1 MDERVKRLNVS
12 VAYAG
17 PEWSG
22 EIALSI
28 PVGANTR
35 DAIIASGIQQH
46 IENFLMENAS
56 CGIWGKTR
64 PADYVLRDGDRVEIY
79 RPLQADPKDARRARV
94 NTKKR

>member
-1 MDERVKRLNVS
+1 MVESVMRLKVS

-22 EIALSI
+22 EIVLSI
-28 PVGANTR
+28 PAGANAR

-46 IENFLMENAS
+46 LKNFSMETVA
-56 CGIWGKTR
+56 CGIWGKAR
-64 PADYVLRDGDRVEIY
+64 PADYVLREGDRVEIY
-79 RPLQADPKDARRARV
+79 RPLQADPKDARRAKV